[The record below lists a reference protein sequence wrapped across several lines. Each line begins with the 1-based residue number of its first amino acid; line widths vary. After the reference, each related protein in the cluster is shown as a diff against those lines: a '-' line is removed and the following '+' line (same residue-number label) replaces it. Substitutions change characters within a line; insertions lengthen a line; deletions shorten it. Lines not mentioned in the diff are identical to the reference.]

1 MAAAGS
7 SSSSSAVAD
16 PLAALQAG
24 NAGVGPLIQGFSF
37 LAIATSFIGF
47 ILGLTD
53 FLVDGLKLPSRQ
65 APVPYLL
72 TLLPPFAVAVTNP
85 NIFLSAL
92 DTAGAW
98 TGDSSS

>member
-1 MAAAGS
+1 
-7 SSSSSAVAD
+7 
-16 PLAALQAG
+16 
-24 NAGVGPLIQGFSF
+24 VGPLIQGFSF

-53 FLVDGLKLPSRQ
+53 FLVDGLQLPSRQ

-92 DTAGAW
+92 DTAGGL
-98 TGDSSS
+98 TQGNSGDIVRSVT